1 MDVLQRASP
10 LDVSCLQQGAACISL
25 VPTRIIS
32 LFKVFIILY
41 PPIALKG
48 CQHLPLYELSAA
60 RGLAFVVSI
69 SPFYFKDELLMCIF
83 IKVDH

>member
-10 LDVSCLQQGAACISL
+10 LDVSCLQQGAACISSSNKDYLSLQGIHHL
-25 VPTRIIS
+25 VSFHCMKRTANIR
-32 LFKVFIILY
+32 LLY
-41 PPIALKG
+41 G
-48 CQHLPLYELSAA
+48 LSAA

-69 SPFYFKDELLMCIF
+69 SPLYFKDELLMCIF